1 MECMWG
7 VRATRYGAVNE
18 VREGKGLAGYSGR
31 RPQRRQ
37 ARTDSSFGVLAVALG
52 VLEIDGQVPTNKF
65 VVPALRSHST
75 TMSNTSS
82 FLSNSKLVLQVLA
95 KAAEAVPTPAGGP
108 IKAIA
113 GGLVELINLGEVS
126 DGRLRANAADS
137 CDHSPSR
144 RTKKIAAL
152 SSNARLRL
160 HVPSSKL
167 RPQLQYLTRTRVLQ
181 LAPSSRTLASSHST
195 LSPYNITLS
204 MCSSC

>member
-1 MECMWG
+1 
-7 VRATRYGAVNE
+7 

-31 RPQRRQ
+31 RPQRCR
-37 ARTDSSFGVLAVALG
+37 ARTYSSFGVLAVALG
-52 VLEIDGQVPTNKF
+52 VLEIDDQVPTNKF
-65 VVPALRSHST
+65 DVPVLRSHST

-82 FLSNSKLVLQVLA
+82 FLSNSKLVLQVLE
-95 KAAEAVPTPAGGP
+95 KAAEAVPAPAGGP

-113 GGLVELINLGEVS
+113 GGLVELINLREVS
-126 DGRLRANAADS
+126 DRRSRANTAES
-137 CDHSPSR
+137 RDHRPSR

-167 RPQLQYLTRTRVLQ
+167 RPQLQYLTRARVLR
-181 LAPSSRTLASSHST
+181 LAPSSKTLASSHST

-204 MCSSC
+204 IC